1 MLGFDQGREYLLNL
15 FKLNLFF
22 DFEKLQLRN
31 AIKSNHNGGQ
41 GRLASIFNL
50 LKNIG
55 AWVENNLTTWKNIHP
70 WRNLAISYILD

>member
-1 MLGFDQGREYLLNL
+1 MLSFDKVGKYLLTL
-15 FKLNLFF
+15 C
-22 DFEKLQLRN
+22 
-31 AIKSNHNGGQ
+31 Q